1 MTARGALAL
10 MWISIPCVAGD
21 FSRGDDRLGVPAPKI
36 ELQHWL
42 HSAPLE
48 MDALRGK
55 VVLIRWWTEGCPY
68 CAATA

>member
-1 MTARGALAL
+1 MSWHCAMPAL
-10 MWISIPCVAGD
+10 MLMSIACFAGE

-42 HSAPLE
+42 HAAPLE

-55 VVLIRWWTEGCPY
+55 VV
-68 CAATA
+68 